1 MSRKQKTPRT
11 PPRSWRDIPDSAHAN
26 PLRSWPSPESLHP
39 GEETMIAAIFGDE
52 SARAII
58 TSYRQPVIATVT
70 QEALEC

>member
-1 MSRKQKTPRT
+1 
-11 PPRSWRDIPDSAHAN
+11 
-26 PLRSWPSPESLHP
+26 
-39 GEETMIAAIFGDE
+39 MIAAIFGDE